1 MKEFFDNDIMNLSAL
16 GSNKLDLSSAVT
28 RHLDDVAAPKE
39 KLLMQSFVCR
49 EDNAVRISI

>member
-16 GSNKLDLSSAVT
+16 RSNKLDLSSAVT

-49 EDNAVRISI
+49 EDDAVRISI